1 MKLLLLLATT
11 SLVLGGGLRR
21 EKRQMNYYGG
31 DGNNYPQGRANV
43 QVTHSRRSGLPM
55 EKEIFGIRI
64 GDKSI
69 TPFHSIATS

>member
-31 DGNNYPQGRANV
+31 GGNNYPQGRANV
-43 QVTHSRRSGLPM
+43 QVRHSSRSGIA
-55 EKEIFGIRI
+55 KESETNSIFSKIL
-64 GDKSI
+64 
-69 TPFHSIATS
+69 